1 MNMRI
6 NDIEFR
12 MLDNRNPEIVRWAES
27 NTKPFCYTLLSYG
40 KDKEGYFVEFV
51 GDRPFQ
57 YEDTECLW
65 KLMEYGQSVLNARFK
80 LED

>member
-1 MNMRI
+1 MNMHI

-12 MLDNRNPEIVRWAES
+12 MLDNHNPEIVEWFES
-27 NTKPFCYTLLSYG
+27 NGKPTCCTLLWFKKGS
-40 KDKEGYFVEFV
+40 EGYYVEFV

-57 YEDTECLW
+57 HEDTECLW